1 MCMLNGKTSFPIP
14 NVPEDHKLVRFNVLF
29 AYVFD
34 AVSGAKGMLNLKI
47 DPSKK
52 QTISNLLHET
62 FPAIKC
68 FKNEKRHVIN
78 PGIVA
83 YMHALIIDCISIPF
97 SDSVNSRA
105 LEHEATM
112 REVYSKMPTD
122 AFRTQL
128 QTVLT
133 AYYEEIKGIVC
144 ASGCTKSKVVK
155 RKFEDHDDIPAPEP
169 APDPAPAPAPAPAHA
184 PAHAP
189 DDDAAA
195 AVAEPLASPRDG
207 PSPSDDDAA
216 PAPSPGRAGSGRGG
230 KGKPSTGKKG
240 GKGQG

>member
-68 FKNEKRHVIN
+68 FKNEKLHVIN
-78 PGIVA
+78 PKIIA
-83 YMHALIIDCISIPF
+83 YIHALIIDCISIPL

-112 REVYSKMPTD
+112 LEVYSKMTPD

-128 QTVLT
+128 QTALT

-155 RKFEDHDDIPAPEP
+155 RKFEDHDDIPAPDPPPP
-169 APDPAPAPAPAPAHA
+169 AAAAPAAAL
-184 PAHAP
+184 
-189 DDDAAA
+189 DAAA
-195 AVAEPLASPRDG
+195 AAASPTDGDG
-207 PSPSDDDAA
+207 PSAGGEEPDP
-216 PAPSPGRAGSGRGG
+216 PATSPAGKGG
-230 KGKPSTGKKG
+230 KGAKPAGAGKKG